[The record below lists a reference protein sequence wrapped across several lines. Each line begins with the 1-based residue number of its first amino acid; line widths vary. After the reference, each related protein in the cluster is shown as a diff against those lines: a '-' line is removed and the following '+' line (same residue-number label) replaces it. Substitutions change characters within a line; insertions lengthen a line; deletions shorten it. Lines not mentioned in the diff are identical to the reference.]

1 MSKVNLEQTD
11 LFSMFDIVD
20 EVAEKQKR
28 EREERERK
36 AEELRKKV
44 ELAKQAKIDKSSDT
58 TTSKPEPDKFD
69 VNEDTVIRHY
79 GESIEITSYF
89 TTEELAEGLLVKKKD
104 GEEERK
110 RLDGELL
117 RKRMEKDF
125 PEMVKEHTEVVF
137 LKSKNLVIITQKA
150 KKKGSN
156 CMEESLSYGS
166 GSSLSL
172 SFPFP
177 KIPFVILRDF
187 IAVAKFYGEAELE
200 VHADVYLQNGKYFL
214 DFPQQYVHKY
224 WVQVIE
230 SSVDIVS
237 RVEDAIKVL
246 EIHSH
251 HNMRPIPSSQDNH
264 SERVPGR
271 YYAIVGNT
279 QKFFP
284 DITARKFISEI
295 SGHINLSP
303 EVIFENPFHQIPAFN
318 ENAIE
323 VCV

>member
-11 LFSMFDIVD
+11 IFSMFDIVD
-20 EVAEKQKR
+20 EVAEQKKREEEERKQK
-28 EREERERK
+28 
-36 AEELRKKV
+36 AEALRKKM
-44 ELAKQAKIDKSSDT
+44 ELAKQANSEKTSNT
-58 TTSKPEPDKFD
+58 PTSKPEPEKFE

-89 TTEELAEGLLVKKKD
+89 TTEELAEGLLVKKNE

-110 RLDGELL
+110 PLDGELL

-150 KKKGSN
+150 KKKGAD
-156 CMEESLSYGS
+156 CREETLSYDNV
-166 GSSLSL
+166 SSFSP
-172 SFPFP
+172 FPFP
-177 KIPFVILRDF
+177 RIPYSILRDF
-187 IAVAKFYGEAELE
+187 IAVARFYGEAELE
-200 VHADVYLQNGKYFL
+200 VHADIYLQNGEYFI

-230 SSVDIVS
+230 SSVDIIA
-237 RVEDAIKVL
+237 RVEDAVKVL

-251 HNMRPIPSSQDNH
+251 HNMQPFPSSQDNQ

-284 DITARKFISEI
+284 DITVRKFMTDEY
-295 SGHINLSP
+295 GHKNLSP
-303 EVIFENPFHQIPAFN
+303 EFIFENPFHKIPAFN
-318 ENAIE
+318 ENAFE

>member
-11 LFSMFDIVD
+11 MFSMFDIVD
-20 EVAEKQKR
+20 EVAEQQKR

-44 ELAKQAKIDKSSDT
+44 ELAKQAKTENSSDT
-58 TTSKPEPDKFD
+58 TASKPEPEKFD
-69 VNEDTVIRHY
+69 VNENTVIRHY

-89 TTEELAEGLLVKKKD
+89 TTEELAEGLLVKKQD
-104 GEEERK
+104 GEDERK
-110 RLDGELL
+110 PLDGELL
-117 RKRMEKDF
+117 RKRMEKDY

-150 KKKGSN
+150 KKKGSY

-166 GSSLSL
+166 GSSFS

-177 KIPFVILRDF
+177 RIPFTVLRDF
-187 IAVAKFYGEAELE
+187 IAVARFYGEQELE
-200 VHADVYLQNGKYFL
+200 VHADVYLQNGEYFL
-214 DFPQQYVHKY
+214 DFPQQYVNKY

-230 SSVDIVS
+230 SSFDIVS
-237 RVEDAIKVL
+237 RVEDAVKVL

-251 HNMRPIPSSQDNH
+251 HKMQPTPSSQDDQ

-271 YYAIVGNT
+271 YYAIIGNT
-279 QKFFP
+279 HKFLP
-284 DITARKFISEI
+284 DITTRKFISDEY
-295 SGHINLSP
+295 GYRNLSP
-303 EVIFENPFHQIPAFN
+303 EVIFENPFHNIPAFN
-318 ENAIE
+318 DNAIE
-323 VCV
+323 VCI